1 MSILRSPSDALL
13 AANDLVVEN
22 ASAHKRVE
30 GDLDNVSV
38 SYEVSSD
45 STTESMSQKGAN
57 EGDLDNVSVSY
68 EVSSTTES
76 MSQKGANQLG
86 HLASVL
92 RGRAVDVVHLS
103 RLV

>member
-22 ASAHKRVE
+22 ASAHKKVE
-30 GDLDNVSV
+30 GDLDNEHVSCGGELGNQ
-38 SYEVSSD
+38 S
-45 STTESMSQKGAN
+45 
-57 EGDLDNVSVSY
+57 L
-68 EVSSTTES
+68 S

>member
-1 MSILRSPSDALL
+1 
-13 AANDLVVEN
+13 
-22 ASAHKRVE
+22 
-30 GDLDNVSV
+30 
-38 SYEVSSD
+38 
-45 STTESMSQKGAN
+45 MSQKGAN

-103 RLV
+103 RLVWLGGMVLTANQVTLRLVQMSVREAFAKAAYRIPPRKRV